1 MSSHLLIKS
10 TLRIH
15 KHSTDYK
22 KPSMS
27 ARQLMESPLR
37 SPFCNLPVN

>member
-10 TLRIH
+10 TLRIR

-27 ARQLMESPLR
+27 ARQLMESP
-37 SPFCNLPVN
+37 FCNLPVN

>member
-10 TLRIH
+10 TLRVR
-15 KHSTDYK
+15 KHSIDYK
-22 KPSMS
+22 KPSIS